1 MKDLM
6 PLGLISAERRREC
19 AQEGRKL
26 EERHGG
32 LVKSKGLSFLYRR
45 DGEDDD
51 EDEEMKQQEVVEAEE
66 DKV

>member
-1 MKDLM
+1 M

-19 AQEGRKL
+19 AQKGRKL

-51 EDEEMKQQEVVEAEE
+51 EEEEMKQQEVVEAEE